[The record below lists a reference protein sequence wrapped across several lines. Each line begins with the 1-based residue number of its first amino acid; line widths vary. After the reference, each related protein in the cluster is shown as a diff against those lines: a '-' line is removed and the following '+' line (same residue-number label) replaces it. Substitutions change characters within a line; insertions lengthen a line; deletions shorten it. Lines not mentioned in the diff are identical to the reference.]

1 MDIGIIGYKGH
12 SKKLFD
18 LMVKNSKVSK
28 VIVFCRDFRVAKDL
42 SINNEIKKV
51 YFTSDLSDLLNLNG
65 IVISS
70 ENESHVS
77 YIKTFLKSDTA
88 IFCEKPAC
96 VDLDEY
102 NFLNNLSQ
110 KDKRKIYFNFN
121 FKKST
126 LYKEIDEILKENIY
140 GKPFNVSIRVTHG
153 LAYNTEFKNNWRS
166 KKENIFQT
174 IAGNVGIHYINLLEH
189 FFGKSINA
197 QVNLNSI
204 SDRKVY
210 DTANIYIDFEKN
222 VSSSIL
228 LSYASPYSNNI
239 VIYFTDAI
247 IEFNEDKIYLFNPR
261 EKFNKQAL
269 FVSPKKRILKKIEKN
284 LTEKSLEESVN
295 FFITEL
301 SNKRNFSIKQ
311 FNESIQ
317 SSLTIIQSVISPK
330 I

>member
-1 MDIGIIGYKGH
+1 M
-12 SKKLFD
+12 
-18 LMVKNSKVSK
+18 
-28 VIVFCRDFRVAKDL
+28 
-42 SINNEIKKV
+42 
-51 YFTSDLSDLLNLNG
+51 
-65 IVISS
+65 
-70 ENESHVS
+70 
-77 YIKTFLKSDTA
+77 
-88 IFCEKPAC
+88 
-96 VDLDEY
+96 
-102 NFLNNLSQ
+102 
-110 KDKRKIYFNFN
+110 
-121 FKKST
+121 
-126 LYKEIDEILKENIY
+126 
-140 GKPFNVSIRVTHG
+140 
-153 LAYNTEFKNNWRS
+153 AYNTEFKNNWRS

-197 QVNLNSI
+197 QINLNSI

-261 EKFNKQAL
+261 ETFNKQGL

>member
-1 MDIGIIGYKGH
+1 
-12 SKKLFD
+12 
-18 LMVKNSKVSK
+18 MVKNSKVSK
-28 VIVFCRDFRVAKDL
+28 VIVFCRDFRIAKDL
-42 SINNEIKKV
+42 SINNEIKKA

-197 QVNLNSI
+197 QINLNSI
-204 SDRKVY
+204 S
-210 DTANIYIDFEKN
+210 
-222 VSSSIL
+222 
-228 LSYASPYSNNI
+228 
-239 VIYFTDAI
+239 
-247 IEFNEDKIYLFNPR
+247 
-261 EKFNKQAL
+261 
-269 FVSPKKRILKKIEKN
+269 
-284 LTEKSLEESVN
+284 
-295 FFITEL
+295 
-301 SNKRNFSIKQ
+301 SIKYF
-311 FNESIQ
+311 FNALIPDSE
-317 SSLTIIQSVISPK
+317 
-330 I
+330 